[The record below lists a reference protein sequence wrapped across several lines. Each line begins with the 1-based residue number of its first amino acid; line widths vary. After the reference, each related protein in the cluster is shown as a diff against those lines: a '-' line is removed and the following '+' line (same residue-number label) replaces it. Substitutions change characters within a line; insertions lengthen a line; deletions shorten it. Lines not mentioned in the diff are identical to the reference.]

1 MEYVHSY
8 QVSIFL
14 RKDLKKYKG
23 RSCVIS
29 MESNFPIQCA
39 DFDRLVMDNVE
50 EARVEVSGMP
60 DLSDPCLYIDR
71 EYSWLQFNDRVL
83 EEAFDERNPLLE
95 RVKFLSIF
103 GSNLDEFFM
112 VRVSGIHKRIVEG
125 IREDRTDEKED
136 EREDRT
142 DEKEDRTDELAHQQ
156 LQIIRDE
163 LLKQLP
169 LADRCWNKI
178 LEPALREKGI
188 KVLNYFE
195 LSGKERE
202 KLRDYFERNIFPLLT
217 PLGFDSGHPF
227 PHISNLS
234 INLAVLI
241 DDPDYGE
248 RFARVKIP
256 PIFTRLIVVPEN
268 GQERITSNFEE
279 LKAGRFVWL
288 EQLIAANLD
297 LLFPGQRILGAYP
310 FRITRDA
317 DLGFDEDGDKDLLTA
332 VKQRVGRNYFGPAVR
347 LEADYTM
354 PSRVSE
360 ILLKNLDLNSS
371 LMFLLAAPLG
381 LSSLM
386 KFAQISRP
394 ELKYEPFKPKKHPQ
408 LTGKKNIFEV
418 LKKRDILLY
427 HPYDNFDSV
436 IGFVEKAAD
445 DPDVLAIKM
454 TLYRVDDNSRIIQAL
469 MKAADRRKQVAVLV
483 ELKARFDEEN
493 NIGWAKE
500 LEHKGVHVAYGFP
513 GRKVHAKMCLVVRA
527 EKEEIRY
534 YVHMSTGNYNAVT
547 AKLYTDSGYLTSD
560 SFIGKDVSDLFN
572 ALTGYSR
579 KDHYIKLLVAPQTL
593 RHQVLERI
601 RREIELHEK
610 CGNGHLIF
618 KMNSLVDYQC
628 IRELYSASRA
638 GVKVDLVIR
647 GICCLRPG
655 IYGLS
660 ENIRVISIVGRFLE
674 HARIYYFRNGGKEEV
689 FMGSSDL
696 MPRNLDNRVE
706 ILFPASAEY
715 IPIIR
720 DVILGVQLEDN
731 LKARLLLPNG
741 KTERI
746 HPQPEEE
753 ELDSQLWMLENTGSW
768 DLNPRKG

>member
-1 MEYVHSY
+1 
-8 QVSIFL
+8 
-14 RKDLKKYKG
+14 
-23 RSCVIS
+23 
-29 MESNFPIQCA
+29 
-39 DFDRLVMDNVE
+39 MDNIE
-50 EARVEVSGMP
+50 GARAEVSGMP
-60 DLSDPCLYIDR
+60 DLSDPCLYTDR

-83 EEAFDERNPLLE
+83 EEAFDERNPLLD

-112 VRVSGIHKRIVEG
+112 VRVSGIQKRIVEG
-125 IREDRTDEKED
+125 VKDDRA
-136 EREDRT
+136 
-142 DEKEDRTDELAHQQ
+142 DELAQQQ
-156 LQIIRDE
+156 LRIIREE
-163 LLKQLP
+163 LLRQLP
-169 LADRCWNKI
+169 LNDSCWNEV

-188 KVLNYFE
+188 KVTNYFE
-195 LSGKERE
+195 LSGEERE

-234 INLAVLI
+234 LNLAVLI

-256 PIFTRLIVVPEN
+256 PIFTRLIAVPDN

-279 LKAGRFVWL
+279 LKTGLFVWI

-310 FRITRDA
+310 FRVTRDA

-347 LEADYTM
+347 LETDNTM
-354 PSRVSE
+354 PPRVSD
-360 ILLKNLDLNSS
+360 ILLKNLDLTAS
-371 LMFLLAAPLG
+371 LMFRSAAPLG

-386 KFAQISRP
+386 KLAQINRP
-394 ELKYEPFKPKKHPQ
+394 EIKYKPLEPKKHPR
-408 LTGKKNIFEV
+408 LVEKEKIFAV
-418 LKKRDILLY
+418 LKKRDVLLY
-427 HPYDNFDSV
+427 HPYDSFESV
-436 IGFVEKAAD
+436 IDFVEEAAD

-469 MKAADRRKQVAVLV
+469 MKAADRKKQVAVLV

-500 LEHKGVHVAYGFP
+500 LERKGVHVAYGFP
-513 GRKVHAKMCLVVRA
+513 GRKTHAKMCLVVRA
-527 EKEEIRY
+527 ENEGIRY

-547 AKLYTDSGYLTSD
+547 GKLYTDFGYLTSD
-560 SFIGKDVSDLFN
+560 SFIGKDISDLFN

-593 RHQVLERI
+593 RHQILERI
-601 RREIELHEK
+601 RREIDLHEK
-610 CGNGHLIF
+610 YGNGHLIF

-628 IRELYSASRA
+628 IRELYRASRV
-638 GVKVDLVIR
+638 GVKVDLLIR

-660 ENIRVISIVGRFLE
+660 ENIRVTSIVGRFLE
-674 HARIYYFRNGGKEEV
+674 HSRVYYFRNDGKEEI
-689 FMGSSDL
+689 FIGSADL

-706 ILFPASAEY
+706 ILFPVSAEY
-715 IPIIR
+715 IPIVR
-720 DVILGVQLEDN
+720 EVILGTQLKDN
-731 LKARLLLPNG
+731 VKARLLLPNG

-746 HPQPEEE
+746 YPQPEEE

-768 DLNPRKG
+768 DLSRQKS

>member
-1 MEYVHSY
+1 ME
-8 QVSIFL
+8 
-14 RKDLKKYKG
+14 R
-23 RSCVIS
+23 
-29 MESNFPIQCA
+29 NFPIQYA
-39 DFDRLVMDNVE
+39 DFDRLVTDSVNGV
-50 EARVEVSGMP
+50 RVEVSGIP
-60 DLSDPCLYIDR
+60 DLSDPCLYTDR

-83 EEAFDERNPLLE
+83 EEALDERNPLLE

-112 VRVSGIHKRIVEG
+112 VRVSGVQKRIVEG
-125 IREDRTDEKED
+125 AKKDC
-136 EREDRT
+136 
-142 DEKEDRTDELAHQQ
+142 TDELAQEQ
-156 LQIIRDE
+156 LQVIRKE
-163 LLKQLP
+163 LLMQLP
-169 LADRCWNKI
+169 LKDSCWNEV

-195 LSGKERE
+195 LSGEDRE

-234 INLAVLI
+234 LNLAVLI

-256 PIFTRLIVVPEN
+256 PMFTRLIVVPEEN
-268 GQERITSNFEE
+268 QEKIISSFDE
-279 LKAGRFVWL
+279 LKSGRFVWL

-347 LEADYTM
+347 LETDYTM
-354 PSRVSE
+354 PGRVSDL
-360 ILLKNLDLNSS
+360 LLKNLEINPR
-371 LMFLLAAPLG
+371 LMFRTVAPLD

-386 KFAQISRP
+386 KLTQINRP
-394 ELKYEPFKPKKHPQ
+394 ELKYEPFEQRKHS
-408 LTGKKNIFEV
+408 LMADKENIFSA
-418 LKKRDILLY
+418 LKKKDILLY
-427 HPYDNFDSV
+427 HPYDSFESV
-436 IGFVEKAAD
+436 TDLVEEAAD

-469 MKAADRRKQVAVLV
+469 MKAADRNKQVAVLV

-500 LEHKGVHVAYGFP
+500 LECMGVHVAYGFP
-513 GRKVHAKMCLVVRA
+513 GRKTHAKMCLIVRA
-527 EKEEIRY
+527 ETEGIRY
-534 YVHMSTGNYNAVT
+534 YVHMGTGNYNAVT
-547 AKLYTDSGYLTSD
+547 GRLYTDFGYLTSD
-560 SFIGKDVSDLFN
+560 PFIGKDISDLFN

-579 KDHYIKLLVAPQTL
+579 KDHYIKLLVAPQNM
-593 RHQVLERI
+593 RHQILERI
-601 RREIELHEK
+601 RREIDLHEK
-610 CGNGHLIF
+610 SGNGHLIF

-628 IRELYSASRA
+628 IRELYRASRI
-638 GVKVDLVIR
+638 GVKVDLIIR

-660 ENIRVISIVGRFLE
+660 ENIRVTSIVGRFLE
-674 HARIYYFRNGGKEEV
+674 HSRAYYFRNGGKEEI
-689 FMGSSDL
+689 FMGSADL

-706 ILFPASAEY
+706 VLFPVSADY
-715 IPIIR
+715 IPIVR
-720 DVILGVQLEDN
+720 DVILGTHLKDN
-731 LKARLLLPNG
+731 IKARLLLPNG
-741 KTERI
+741 RTERSY
-746 HPQPEEE
+746 PQPDEE
-753 ELDSQLWMLENTGSW
+753 ELDSQLWMLENRGIWELKTEN
-768 DLNPRKG
+768 D

>member
-1 MEYVHSY
+1 MRKPRPRVILME
-8 QVSIFL
+8 
-14 RKDLKKYKG
+14 R
-23 RSCVIS
+23 
-29 MESNFPIQCA
+29 NFPIQCA
-39 DFDRLVMDNVE
+39 DFDKLLMDKVKGTL
-50 EARVEVSGMP
+50 AEVSGIP
-60 DLSDPCLYIDR
+60 DLSDPCLYTDR

-83 EEAFDERNPLLE
+83 EEAYDERNPLLE

-112 VRVSGIHKRIVEG
+112 VRVSGVQKRITEG
-125 IREDRTDEKED
+125 FKD
-136 EREDRT
+136 
-142 DEKEDRTDELAHQQ
+142 DRTDELAQQQ
-156 LQIIRDE
+156 LRIISEE
-163 LLKQLP
+163 LLRQLP
-169 LADRCWNKI
+169 LNDRCWNEI

-195 LSGKERE
+195 LSGEERE

-234 INLAVLI
+234 LNLAVLI

-256 PIFTRLIVVPEN
+256 PIFTRLIAVPE
-268 GQERITSNFEE
+268 GSQEQIISSFEE
-279 LKAGRFVWL
+279 LKTGRFVWL

-332 VKQRVGRNYFGPAVR
+332 VKQRVGRNYFGAVVR
-347 LEADYTM
+347 LETDYSM
-354 PSRVSE
+354 PSRVSG
-360 ILLKNLDLNSS
+360 ILLKNLELTNS
-371 LMFLLAAPLG
+371 LMFRSAAPLG

-386 KFAQISRP
+386 KLTQINRP
-394 ELKYEPFKPKKHPQ
+394 ELKYESFEPKKHS
-408 LTGKKNIFEV
+408 LLADKEKIFSA
-418 LKKRDILLY
+418 LKKRDVLLY
-427 HPYDNFDSV
+427 TPYDSFESV
-436 IGFVEKAAD
+436 IDLVEEAAD
-445 DPDVLAIKM
+445 DLDVLAIKM

-469 MKAADRRKQVAVLV
+469 MKAADRNKQVVVLV

-500 LEHKGVHVAYGFP
+500 LERKGVHVAYGFA
-513 GRKVHAKMCLVVRA
+513 GRKVHAKMCLIVRT
-527 EKEEIRY
+527 EKEGIRY
-534 YVHMSTGNYNAVT
+534 YVHMGTGNYNAVT
-547 AKLYTDSGYLTSD
+547 GRIYTDFGYLTGD
-560 SFIGKDVSDLFN
+560 PFIGKDISDLFN

-579 KDHYIKLLVAPQTL
+579 KDHYIKLLVAPQNL
-593 RHQVLERI
+593 RHQILERI
-601 RREIELHEK
+601 RREIDLHEQH
-610 CGNGHLIF
+610 GNGHLIF

-628 IRELYSASRA
+628 IRELYRASRA
-638 GVKVDLVIR
+638 GVKIDLIIR

-674 HARIYYFRNGGKEEV
+674 HSRVYYFRNDGKEEI
-689 FMGSSDL
+689 FMGSPDL

-706 ILFPASAEY
+706 ILFPVSNTY
-715 IPIIR
+715 VPVVR
-720 DVILGVQLEDN
+720 DVILGTHLKDN
-731 LKARLLLPNG
+731 MKARLVLPNG

-746 HPQPEEE
+746 YPQPEEE
-753 ELDSQLWMLENTGSW
+753 ELNSQLWMLENRSSW
-768 DLNPRKG
+768 DLNS

>member
-1 MEYVHSY
+1 ME
-8 QVSIFL
+8 
-14 RKDLKKYKG
+14 R
-23 RSCVIS
+23 
-29 MESNFPIQCA
+29 NFPIQCA
-39 DFDRLVMDNVE
+39 DFDRLVTDSVDGV
-50 EARVEVSGMP
+50 RVEVSGMP
-60 DLSDPCLYIDR
+60 DLSDQCLYVDR

-83 EEAFDERNPLLE
+83 EEALDERNPLLE

-112 VRVSGIHKRIVEG
+112 VRVSGVKKRIAEG
-125 IREDRTDEKED
+125 AKED
-136 EREDRT
+136 C
-142 DEKEDRTDELAHQQ
+142 TDELAQEQ
-156 LQIIRDE
+156 LQVIREE
-163 LLKQLP
+163 LLIQLP
-169 LADRCWNKI
+169 LKDSCWNEV

-195 LSGKERE
+195 LSGEDRE

-234 INLAVLI
+234 LNLAVLI

-256 PIFTRLIVVPEN
+256 PMFTRLIVVPEE
-268 GQERITSNFEE
+268 GQEKITSSFEE
-279 LKAGRFVWL
+279 LKSGRFVWL

-347 LEADYTM
+347 LETDDTM
-354 PSRVSE
+354 PERVSD
-360 ILLKNLDLNSS
+360 ILLKNLELTPP
-371 LMFLLAAPLG
+371 LMFRAAAPLG

-386 KFAQISRP
+386 KLTQINRP
-394 ELKYEPFKPKKHPQ
+394 ELKYKPFEQRKHS
-408 LTGKKNIFEV
+408 LMADKENIFSA
-418 LKKRDILLY
+418 LKKKDIFLY
-427 HPYDNFDSV
+427 HPYDNFESV
-436 IGFVEKAAD
+436 TDLVEEAAD
-445 DPDVLAIKM
+445 DSDVLAIKM

-469 MKAADRRKQVAVLV
+469 MKAADRNKQVAVLV

-500 LEHKGVHVAYGFP
+500 LERKGVHVAYGFP
-513 GRKVHAKMCLVVRA
+513 GRKTHAKMCLIVRA
-527 EKEEIRY
+527 EKEGIRY

-547 AKLYTDSGYLTSD
+547 GKLYTDFGYLTGD
-560 SFIGKDVSDLFN
+560 SFIGKDISDLFN

-579 KDHYIKLLVAPQTL
+579 KDHYIKLLVAPQNM
-593 RHQVLERI
+593 RHQILERI
-601 RREIELHEK
+601 RREIEMHEK
-610 CGNGHLIF
+610 FGNGHLIF

-628 IRELYSASRA
+628 IRELYRASLV
-638 GVKVDLVIR
+638 GVKVDLIVR

-674 HARIYYFRNGGKEEV
+674 HSRVYYFRNGGKEEI
-689 FMGSSDL
+689 FIGSADL

-706 ILFPASAEY
+706 VLFPVSSDY
-715 IPIIR
+715 IPILR
-720 DVILGVQLEDN
+720 DVILGTHLKDN
-731 LKARLLLPNG
+731 IKARLLLPNG
-741 KTERI
+741 RTERI
-746 HPQPEEE
+746 YPQPDEE
-753 ELDSQLWMLENTGSW
+753 ELDSQLWMLENRGKWELKTE
-768 DLNPRKG
+768 NN

>member
-1 MEYVHSY
+1 MIAME
-8 QVSIFL
+8 
-14 RKDLKKYKG
+14 R
-23 RSCVIS
+23 
-29 MESNFPIQCA
+29 NFPIQCA
-39 DFDRLVMDNVE
+39 DFDRLMMDNVE
-50 EARVEVSGMP
+50 GTRVEVSGMP
-60 DLSDPCLYIDR
+60 DLSDPCLYTDR

-83 EEAFDERNPLLE
+83 EEAFDDRNPLLE

-112 VRVSGIHKRIVEG
+112 VRVSGVEKRIVEAMKEDQTDETAQEQLRV
-125 IREDRTDEKED
+125 IRE
-136 EREDRT
+136 
-142 DEKEDRTDELAHQQ
+142 
-156 LQIIRDE
+156 E
-163 LLKQLP
+163 LLRQLP
-169 LADRCWNKI
+169 LNDSCWNEM
-178 LEPALREKGI
+178 LEPALRKEGI
-188 KVLNYFE
+188 EVLNYFE
-195 LSGKERE
+195 LSKKERE

-234 INLAVLI
+234 LNLAVLI

-256 PIFTRLIVVPEN
+256 PMFMRLIVVPE
-268 GQERITSNFEE
+268 GEQEKITFSLED
-279 LKAGRFVWL
+279 LKKGRFVWL

-332 VKQRVGRNYFGPAVR
+332 VKQRVGRNYFGSVVR
-347 LEADYTM
+347 LETDYTM
-354 PSRVSE
+354 PTKVSD
-360 ILLKNLDLNSS
+360 ILLKNLELSPS
-371 LMFLLAAPLG
+371 LMFRSAAPLG
-381 LSSLM
+381 LSNLI
-386 KFAQISRP
+386 KLAQINRP
-394 ELKYEPFKPKKHPQ
+394 DLKYEPFEPKKHSQ
-408 LTGKKNIFEV
+408 LANREKIFIT
-418 LKKRDILLY
+418 LKKRDVLLY
-427 HPYDNFDSV
+427 HPYDSFESV
-436 IGFVEKAAD
+436 IDFVEEAAD

-500 LEHKGVHVAYGFP
+500 LERKGVHVAYGFP
-513 GRKVHAKMCLVVRA
+513 GRKTHAKMCLVVRA
-527 EKEEIRY
+527 EKEGIRY
-534 YVHMSTGNYNAVT
+534 YVHMSTGNYNAAT
-547 AKLYTDSGYLTSD
+547 GKLYTDMGYFTSD
-560 SFIGKDVSDLFN
+560 PCIGKDVSDLFN

-593 RHQVLERI
+593 RHQILERI
-601 RREIELHEK
+601 RREIDLHEK

-628 IRELYSASRA
+628 IRELYRASQA
-638 GVKVDLVIR
+638 GVKVDLIIR

-655 IYGLS
+655 IIGLS
-660 ENIRVISIVGRFLE
+660 ENIRVTSIVGRFLE
-674 HARIYYFRNGGKEEV
+674 HSRIYYFRNGGKEEIL
-689 FMGSSDL
+689 MGSADL

-706 ILFPASAEY
+706 TLFPVSAEY
-715 IPIIR
+715 IPVLR
-720 DVILGVQLEDN
+720 DVILGIHLKDN
-731 LKARLLLPNG
+731 VKARLLLPNG

-746 HPQPEEE
+746 YPQPEEE
-753 ELDSQLWMLENTGSW
+753 ELDSQLWMLENSRSW
-768 DLNPRKG
+768 DLSFKKD

>member
-1 MEYVHSY
+1 ME
-8 QVSIFL
+8 
-14 RKDLKKYKG
+14 R
-23 RSCVIS
+23 
-29 MESNFPIQCA
+29 NFPIRWA
-39 DFDRLVMDNVE
+39 DFDRLVMDNIE
-50 EARVEVSGMP
+50 GARAEVSGMP
-60 DLSDPCLYIDR
+60 DLSDPCLYTDR

-83 EEAFDERNPLLE
+83 EEAFDERNPLLD

-112 VRVSGIHKRIVEG
+112 VRVSGIQKRIVEG
-125 IREDRTDEKED
+125 VKDDRA
-136 EREDRT
+136 
-142 DEKEDRTDELAHQQ
+142 DELAQQQ
-156 LQIIRDE
+156 LRIIREE
-163 LLKQLP
+163 LLRQLP
-169 LADRCWNKI
+169 LNDSCWNEV

-188 KVLNYFE
+188 KVTNYFE
-195 LSGKERE
+195 LSGEERE

-234 INLAVLI
+234 LNLAVLI

-256 PIFTRLIVVPEN
+256 PIFTRLIVVPDD

-279 LKAGRFVWL
+279 LKTGLFVWI

-310 FRITRDA
+310 FRVTRDA

-332 VKQRVGRNYFGPAVR
+332 VKQRVGRNYFGSAVR
-347 LEADYTM
+347 LETDNTM
-354 PSRVSE
+354 PPRVSD
-360 ILLKNLDLNSS
+360 ILLKNLDLTAS
-371 LMFLLAAPLG
+371 LMFRSAAPLG

-386 KFAQISRP
+386 KLAQINRP
-394 ELKYEPFKPKKHPQ
+394 ELKYKPLEPKKHPR
-408 LTGKKNIFEV
+408 LVEKEKIFAV
-418 LKKRDILLY
+418 LKKRDVLLY
-427 HPYDNFDSV
+427 HPYDSFESV
-436 IGFVEKAAD
+436 IDFVEEAAD

-469 MKAADRRKQVAVLV
+469 MKAADRKKQVAVLV

-500 LEHKGVHVAYGFP
+500 LERKGVHVAYGFP
-513 GRKVHAKMCLVVRA
+513 GRKTHAKMCLVVRA
-527 EKEEIRY
+527 ENEGIRY

-547 AKLYTDSGYLTSD
+547 GKLYTDFGYLTSD
-560 SFIGKDVSDLFN
+560 SFIGKDISDLFN

-593 RHQVLERI
+593 RHQILERI
-601 RREIELHEK
+601 RREIDLHEK
-610 CGNGHLIF
+610 YGNGHLIF

-628 IRELYSASRA
+628 IRELYRASRV
-638 GVKVDLVIR
+638 GVKVDLLIR

-660 ENIRVISIVGRFLE
+660 ENIRVTSIVGRFLE
-674 HARIYYFRNGGKEEV
+674 HSRVYYFRNDGKEEI
-689 FMGSSDL
+689 FIGSADL

-706 ILFPASAEY
+706 ILFPVSAEY
-715 IPIIR
+715 IPIVR
-720 DVILGVQLEDN
+720 EVILGTQLKDN
-731 LKARLLLPNG
+731 VKARLLLPNG

-746 HPQPEEE
+746 YPQPEEE

-768 DLNPRKG
+768 DLSRQKS

>member
-1 MEYVHSY
+1 ME
-8 QVSIFL
+8 
-14 RKDLKKYKG
+14 R
-23 RSCVIS
+23 
-29 MESNFPIQCA
+29 NFPIQCA
-39 DFDRLVMDNVE
+39 DFDRLVTDSVDGV
-50 EARVEVSGMP
+50 RVEVSGMP
-60 DLSDPCLYIDR
+60 DLSDQCLYVDR

-83 EEAFDERNPLLE
+83 EEALDERNPLLE

-112 VRVSGIHKRIVEG
+112 VRVSGVKKRIAEG
-125 IREDRTDEKED
+125 AKGDC
-136 EREDRT
+136 
-142 DEKEDRTDELAHQQ
+142 TDELAQEQ
-156 LQIIRDE
+156 LQVIREE
-163 LLKQLP
+163 LLIQLP
-169 LADRCWNKI
+169 LKDSCWNEV

-195 LSGKERE
+195 LSGEDRE

-234 INLAVLI
+234 LNLAVLI

-256 PIFTRLIVVPEN
+256 PLFTRLVVVPEE
-268 GQERITSNFEE
+268 GQGKTTSSFEE
-279 LKAGRFVWL
+279 LKSGRFVWL

-347 LEADYTM
+347 LETDDTM
-354 PSRVSE
+354 PERVSD
-360 ILLKNLDLNSS
+360 ILLKNLELTPP
-371 LMFLLAAPLG
+371 LMFRAAAPLG

-386 KFAQISRP
+386 KLTQINRP
-394 ELKYEPFKPKKHPQ
+394 ELKYEPFEQRKHS
-408 LTGKKNIFEV
+408 LMADKENIFSA
-418 LKKRDILLY
+418 LKKKDILLY
-427 HPYDNFDSV
+427 HPYDSFESV
-436 IGFVEKAAD
+436 TDLVEEAAD
-445 DPDVLAIKM
+445 DSDVLAIKM

-469 MKAADRRKQVAVLV
+469 MKAADRNKQVAVLV

-500 LEHKGVHVAYGFP
+500 LECKGVHVAYGFP
-513 GRKVHAKMCLVVRA
+513 GRKTHAKMCLIVRA
-527 EKEEIRY
+527 ETEGIRY

-547 AKLYTDSGYLTSD
+547 GRLYTDFGYLTSD
-560 SFIGKDVSDLFN
+560 PFIGKDISDLFN

-579 KDHYIKLLVAPQTL
+579 KDHYIKLLVAPQNM
-593 RHQVLERI
+593 RHQILERI
-601 RREIELHEK
+601 RREIDLHEK
-610 CGNGHLIF
+610 SGNGHLIF

-628 IRELYSASRA
+628 IRELYRASRV
-638 GVKVDLVIR
+638 GVKVDLIVR

-660 ENIRVISIVGRFLE
+660 ENIRVTSIVGRFLE
-674 HARIYYFRNGGKEEV
+674 HSRAYYFRNGGKEEI
-689 FMGSSDL
+689 FMGSADL

-706 ILFPASAEY
+706 VLFPVSADY
-715 IPIIR
+715 IPIVR
-720 DVILGVQLEDN
+720 DVILGTHLKDN
-731 LKARLLLPNG
+731 IKARLLLPNG
-741 KTERI
+741 RTERI
-746 HPQPEEE
+746 YPQPDEE
-753 ELDSQLWMLENTGSW
+753 ELDSQLWMLENRGIW
-768 DLNPRKG
+768 ELKRENG

>member
-1 MEYVHSY
+1 ME
-8 QVSIFL
+8 
-14 RKDLKKYKG
+14 R
-23 RSCVIS
+23 
-29 MESNFPIQCA
+29 NFPIQCS

-50 EARVEVSGMP
+50 GARAEVSGMP
-60 DLSDPCLYIDR
+60 DLSDPCLYTDR
-71 EYSWLQFNDRVL
+71 EYSWLQFNNRVL

-112 VRVSGIHKRIVEG
+112 VRVPGVLKRIAEALKD
-125 IREDRTDEKED
+125 DRTDEQAQE
-136 EREDRT
+136 
-142 DEKEDRTDELAHQQ
+142 Q
-156 LQIIRDE
+156 LRIIRQE
-163 LLKQLP
+163 LLRQLP
-169 LADRCWNKI
+169 LVDKCWNEI

-217 PLGFDSGHPF
+217 PLGFDSGRPF

-234 INLAVLI
+234 LNLAVLI

-256 PIFTRLIVVPEN
+256 PMFTRLVVVPEDD
-268 GQERITSNFEE
+268 QERITSNLEE
-279 LKAGRFVWL
+279 LKTGRFVWL

-297 LLFPGQRILGAYP
+297 LLFPGQHILGAYP

-317 DLGFDEDGDKDLLTA
+317 DLGFDEDGDKDLMTA
-332 VKQRVGRNYFGPAVR
+332 VKQRVGRNYFGSAVR
-347 LEADYTM
+347 LETDYTM
-354 PSRVSE
+354 PPKVSD
-360 ILLKNLDLNSS
+360 ILLKNLNLTAS
-371 LMFLLAAPLG
+371 LMFRSAAPLG
-381 LSSLM
+381 LSSLI
-386 KFAQISRP
+386 KLAQINRP
-394 ELKYEPFKPKKHPQ
+394 ELKYEPFEPKKHSQ
-408 LTGKKNIFEV
+408 LAKREEIFSV

-427 HPYDNFDSV
+427 HPYDSFESV
-436 IGFVEKAAD
+436 IDFVEEAAD

-454 TLYRVDDNSRIIQAL
+454 TLYRVDDNSRIVQAL
-469 MKAADRRKQVAVLV
+469 MRAADRRKQVAALV

-500 LEHKGVHVAYGFP
+500 LERKGVHVAYGFP
-513 GRKVHAKMCLVVRA
+513 GHKTHAKMCLVVRA
-527 EKEEIRY
+527 EEEGIRY

-547 AKLYTDSGYLTSD
+547 GKLYTDIGYLTSD
-560 SFIGKDVSDLFN
+560 SFIGKDISDLFN

-593 RHQVLERI
+593 RHQILERI
-601 RREIELHEK
+601 RREIDLHEK

-628 IRELYSASRA
+628 IRELYRASRA
-638 GVKVDLVIR
+638 GVKVDLIIR

-660 ENIRVISIVGRFLE
+660 ENIRVTSIVGRFLE
-674 HARIYYFRNGGKEEV
+674 HSRIYYFRNGGKEEV
-689 FMGSSDL
+689 FMGSADL

-706 ILFPASAEY
+706 VLFPASPEY
-715 IPIIR
+715 IPILR
-720 DVILGVQLEDN
+720 DVILGIHLKDN
-731 LKARLLLPNG
+731 VKARLLLPNG
-741 KTERI
+741 RTERI
-746 HPQPEEE
+746 YPQPQEE
-753 ELDSQLWMLENTGSW
+753 ELDSQLWMLENSRSW
-768 DLNPRKG
+768 DLGSQKG

>member
-1 MEYVHSY
+1 ME
-8 QVSIFL
+8 
-14 RKDLKKYKG
+14 R
-23 RSCVIS
+23 
-29 MESNFPIQCA
+29 NFPIRWA
-39 DFDRLVMDNVE
+39 DFDRLVMDNIE
-50 EARVEVSGMP
+50 GARAEVSGMP
-60 DLSDPCLYIDR
+60 DLSDPCLYTDR

-83 EEAFDERNPLLE
+83 EEAFDERNPLLD

-112 VRVSGIHKRIVEG
+112 VRVSGIQKRIVEG
-125 IREDRTDEKED
+125 VKDDRA
-136 EREDRT
+136 
-142 DEKEDRTDELAHQQ
+142 DELAQQQ
-156 LQIIRDE
+156 LRIIREE
-163 LLKQLP
+163 LLRQLP
-169 LADRCWNKI
+169 LNDSCWNEV
-178 LEPALREKGI
+178 LEPALRDKGI
-188 KVLNYFE
+188 KVTNYFE
-195 LSGKERE
+195 LSGEERE

-234 INLAVLI
+234 LNLAVLI

-256 PIFTRLIVVPEN
+256 PIFTRLIVVPDD

-279 LKAGRFVWL
+279 LKTGLFVWI

-310 FRITRDA
+310 FRVTRDA

-347 LEADYTM
+347 LETDNTM
-354 PSRVSE
+354 PPRVSD
-360 ILLKNLDLNSS
+360 ILLKNLDLTAS
-371 LMFLLAAPLG
+371 LMFRSAAPLG

-386 KFAQISRP
+386 KLAQINRP
-394 ELKYEPFKPKKHPQ
+394 ELKYKPLEPKKHPR
-408 LTGKKNIFEV
+408 LVEKEKIFAV
-418 LKKRDILLY
+418 LKKRDVLLY
-427 HPYDNFDSV
+427 HPYDSFESV
-436 IGFVEKAAD
+436 IDFVEEAAD

-469 MKAADRRKQVAVLV
+469 MKAADRKTQVAVLV

-500 LEHKGVHVAYGFP
+500 LERKGVHVAYGFP
-513 GRKVHAKMCLVVRA
+513 GRKTHAKMCLVVRA
-527 EKEEIRY
+527 ENEGIRY

-547 AKLYTDSGYLTSD
+547 GKLYTDFGYLTSD
-560 SFIGKDVSDLFN
+560 SFIGKDISDLFN

-593 RHQVLERI
+593 RHQILERI
-601 RREIELHEK
+601 RREIDLHEK
-610 CGNGHLIF
+610 YGNGHLIF

-628 IRELYSASRA
+628 IRELYRASRV
-638 GVKVDLVIR
+638 GVKVDLLIR

-660 ENIRVISIVGRFLE
+660 ENIRVTSIVGRFLE
-674 HARIYYFRNGGKEEV
+674 HSRLYYFRNDGKEEI
-689 FMGSSDL
+689 FIGSADL

-706 ILFPASAEY
+706 ILFPVSAEY
-715 IPIIR
+715 IPIVR
-720 DVILGVQLEDN
+720 EVILGTQLKDN
-731 LKARLLLPNG
+731 VKARLLLPNG

-746 HPQPEEE
+746 YPQPEEE

-768 DLNPRKG
+768 DLSCQKS

>member
-1 MEYVHSY
+1 ME
-8 QVSIFL
+8 
-14 RKDLKKYKG
+14 R
-23 RSCVIS
+23 
-29 MESNFPIQCA
+29 NFPIQCA
-39 DFDRLVMDNVE
+39 DFDKLVMDNVE
-50 EARVEVSGMP
+50 KARVEVSGMP
-60 DLSDPCLYIDR
+60 DLSDPCLYMDR

-83 EEAFDERNPLLE
+83 EEAFDKRNPLLE

-112 VRVSGIHKRIVEG
+112 VRVSGVQKRIVEAMK
-125 IREDRTDEKED
+125 D
-136 EREDRT
+136 
-142 DEKEDRTDELAHQQ
+142 DRTDELAQEQ
-156 LQIIRDE
+156 LRIIREE
-163 LLKQLP
+163 LLRQLP
-169 LADRCWNKI
+169 LNDSCWNEI

-234 INLAVLI
+234 LNLAVLI

-256 PIFTRLIVVPEN
+256 PMFTRLIVVPEDD
-268 GQERITSNFEE
+268 QDRITSSLEE
-279 LKAGRFVWL
+279 LKTGRFVWL

-332 VKQRVGRNYFGPAVR
+332 VKQRVGRNYFGSVVR
-347 LEADYTM
+347 LETDYTM
-354 PSRVSE
+354 PPRVSD
-360 ILLKNLDLNSS
+360 ILLKNLELTAS
-371 LMFLLAAPLG
+371 LMFRSAAPLG
-381 LSSLM
+381 LSSLI
-386 KFAQISRP
+386 KLAQINRP
-394 ELKYEPFKPKKHPQ
+394 ELKYEPFEPKKHSQ
-408 LTGKKNIFEV
+408 LVKKEKIFSV
-418 LKKRDILLY
+418 LKKRDVLLH
-427 HPYDNFDSV
+427 HPYDSFESV
-436 IGFVEKAAD
+436 IDFVEEAAD
-445 DPDVLAIKM
+445 DSDVLAIKM

-469 MKAADRRKQVAVLV
+469 MKAADRKKQVVVLV

-500 LEHKGVHVAYGFP
+500 LERKGVHVAYGFP
-513 GRKVHAKMCLVVRA
+513 GRKTHAKMCLVVRA
-527 EKEEIRY
+527 EKEGIRY

-547 AKLYTDSGYLTSD
+547 GRLYTDLGYLTSD
-560 SFIGKDVSDLFN
+560 PFIGKDISDLFN

-593 RHQVLERI
+593 RHQILERI
-601 RREIELHEK
+601 RREIDLHEK
-610 CGNGHLIF
+610 YGGGHLIF

-628 IRELYSASRA
+628 IRELYRASRA
-638 GVKVDLVIR
+638 GVKVDLIIR

-655 IYGLS
+655 IFGLS
-660 ENIRVISIVGRFLE
+660 ENIRVTSIIGRFLE
-674 HARIYYFRNGGKEEV
+674 HSRVYYFRNGGKEEI
-689 FMGSSDL
+689 FMGSADL

-706 ILFPASAEY
+706 VLFPASPEY

-720 DVILGVQLEDN
+720 DVILGTHLKDN
-731 LKARLLLPNG
+731 IKARLLLPNG
-741 KTERI
+741 RTERI
-746 HPQPEEE
+746 YPQPEEE
-753 ELDSQLWMLENTGSW
+753 ELDSQLWMLENSKSW
-768 DLNPRKG
+768 DLDSKEG

>member
-1 MEYVHSY
+1 ME
-8 QVSIFL
+8 
-14 RKDLKKYKG
+14 R
-23 RSCVIS
+23 
-29 MESNFPIQCA
+29 NFPIQCA
-39 DFDRLVMDNVE
+39 DFDRLIMDDIE
-50 EARVEVSGMP
+50 GARLEVSGMP
-60 DLSDPCLYIDR
+60 DLSDPRLYTDR

-112 VRVSGIHKRIVEG
+112 VRVSGVQKRIAEG
-125 IREDRTDEKED
+125 V
-136 EREDRT
+136 
-142 DEKEDRTDELAHQQ
+142 KEDRTDELAQEQ
-156 LQIIRDE
+156 LRIIREE
-163 LLKQLP
+163 LLRQLP
-169 LADRCWNKI
+169 LNDSCWSEK

-188 KVLNYFE
+188 HVLNYFE
-195 LSGKERE
+195 LSGEDRE

-234 INLAVLI
+234 LNLAVLI

-256 PIFTRLIVVPEN
+256 PMFTRLIVVPED
-268 GQERITSNFEE
+268 GQERTNSSFDE
-279 LKAGRFVWL
+279 LKSGRFVWL

-310 FRITRDA
+310 FRVTRDA

-347 LEADYTM
+347 LETDYTM
-354 PSRVSE
+354 PPRVSD
-360 ILLKNLDLNSS
+360 ILLKNLDLSAS
-371 LMFLLAAPLG
+371 LMFRSAAPLG

-386 KFAQISRP
+386 KLAQINRP
-394 ELKYEPFKPKKHPQ
+394 ELKYEPFEPRKHSQ
-408 LTGKKNIFEV
+408 LADKEKIFAV
-418 LKKRDILLY
+418 LKKRDVLLY
-427 HPYDNFDSV
+427 HPYDSFESV
-436 IGFVEKAAD
+436 IDLVEEAAD

-469 MKAADRRKQVAVLV
+469 MKAADRKKQVAVLV

-500 LEHKGVHVAYGFP
+500 LERKGVHVVYGFP
-513 GRKVHAKMCLVVRA
+513 GLKTHSKMCLVVRA
-527 EKEEIRY
+527 EKEGIGY

-547 AKLYTDSGYLTSD
+547 GKLYTDLGYLTSD
-560 SFIGKDVSDLFN
+560 SFIGKDISDLFN

-593 RHQVLERI
+593 RHQILERI
-601 RREIELHEK
+601 RREIDLHEK
-610 CGNGHLIF
+610 YGDGHLIF

-628 IRELYSASRA
+628 IRELYRASRV
-638 GVKVDLVIR
+638 GVKVDLIVR

-674 HARIYYFRNGGKEEV
+674 HPRVYYFRNGGKEEV
-689 FMGSSDL
+689 FMGSPHL

-706 ILFPASAEY
+706 ILFSVSSEY
-715 IPIIR
+715 IPIVR
-720 DVILGVQLEDN
+720 DVILGTQLKAN
-731 LKARLLLPNG
+731 VKARLLLPNG
-741 KTERI
+741 KTERNY
-746 HPQPEEE
+746 PQPEEG

-768 DLNPRKG
+768 DLNYQKD

>member
-1 MEYVHSY
+1 MIAME
-8 QVSIFL
+8 
-14 RKDLKKYKG
+14 R
-23 RSCVIS
+23 
-29 MESNFPIQCA
+29 NFPIQCA
-39 DFDRLVMDNVE
+39 DFDKLVMDNVE
-50 EARVEVSGMP
+50 GARVEVSGMP
-60 DLSDPCLYIDR
+60 DLSDPRLYTDR

-83 EEAFDERNPLLE
+83 EEAYDQRNPLLE

-112 VRVSGIHKRIVEG
+112 VRVSGVLKRILEG
-125 IREDRTDEKED
+125 VKED
-136 EREDRT
+136 Q
-142 DEKEDRTDELAHQQ
+142 TDELAQQQ
-156 LQIIRDE
+156 LRIIREE
-163 LLKQLP
+163 LLRQLP
-169 LADRCWNKI
+169 LNDSCWNEM
-178 LEPALREKGI
+178 LEPALRENRI

-195 LSGKERE
+195 LSGGERE

-234 INLAVLI
+234 LNLAVLI

-256 PIFTRLIVVPEN
+256 PMFTRLIVVPEN
-268 GQERITSNFEE
+268 GQEQITSSFEE
-279 LKAGRFVWL
+279 LKEGSFVWL

-310 FRITRDA
+310 FRVTRDA

-354 PSRVSE
+354 PSRVSD
-360 ILLKNLDLNSS
+360 ILLKNLDLTAS
-371 LMFLLAAPLG
+371 LMFRSAAPLG

-386 KFAQISRP
+386 KLAQVNRP
-394 ELKYEPFKPKKHPQ
+394 DLKYKPFEPKKHSQ
-408 LTGKKNIFEV
+408 MVNKEKIFSV
-418 LKKRDILLY
+418 LKKRDVFLY
-427 HPYDNFDSV
+427 HPYDSFESV
-436 IGFVEKAAD
+436 IDFVEEAAD
-445 DPDVLAIKM
+445 DSDVLAIKM

-469 MKAADRRKQVAVLV
+469 MKAADRKKQVAVLV

-500 LEHKGVHVAYGFP
+500 LERKGVHVAYGFP
-513 GRKVHAKMCLVVRA
+513 GRKTHAKMCLVVRG
-527 EKEEIRY
+527 EKEGIRY

-547 AKLYTDSGYLTSD
+547 GKLYTDFGYLTSD
-560 SFIGKDVSDLFN
+560 SFIGKDISDLFN

-579 KDHYIKLLVAPQTL
+579 KDHYVKLLVAPQTL
-593 RHQVLERI
+593 RHQILERI

-610 CGNGHLIF
+610 HGGGHLIF

-628 IRELYSASRA
+628 IRELYRASRA
-638 GVKVDLVIR
+638 GVKVDLLIR

-660 ENIRVISIVGRFLE
+660 ENIRVTSIVGRFLE
-674 HARIYYFRNGGKEEV
+674 HSRAYYFRNGENEEI
-689 FMGSSDL
+689 FMGSADL

-706 ILFPASAEY
+706 VLFQVSAAY
-715 IPIIR
+715 IPIVR
-720 DVILGVQLEDN
+720 DLILGIHLKDN
-731 LKARLLLPNG
+731 VKARLLLPNG
-741 KTERI
+741 RTERI
-746 HPQPEEE
+746 YPQPEEE
-753 ELDSQLWMLENTGSW
+753 ELDSQAWMLENSGSW
-768 DLNPRKG
+768 DLSS

>member
-1 MEYVHSY
+1 
-8 QVSIFL
+8 L
-14 RKDLKKYKG
+14 RTDLKNTKA
-23 RSCVIS
+23 RSYVIS
-29 MESNFPIQCA
+29 MERNFPIQCA

-50 EARVEVSGMP
+50 GAKVEVSGMP
-60 DLSDPCLYIDR
+60 DLSDSCLYTDR

-112 VRVSGIHKRIVEG
+112 VRVSGVQKRIAES
-125 IREDRTDEKED
+125 IKE
-136 EREDRT
+136 E
-142 DEKEDRTDELAHQQ
+142 RTDELALQQ

-163 LLKQLP
+163 LLRQLP
-169 LADRCWNKI
+169 LTDKCWNKI
-178 LEPALREKGI
+178 IEPALREKGI

-195 LSGKERE
+195 LSGNERE
-202 KLRDYFERNIFPLLT
+202 KLREYFESNIFPLLT
-217 PLGFDSGHPF
+217 PLGFDTGHPF

-234 INLAVLI
+234 LNLAVLI
-241 DDPDYGE
+241 DDPDFGE

-256 PIFTRLIVVPEN
+256 PIFARLIVVPED
-268 GQERITSNFEE
+268 GQERITTNFED
-279 LKAGRFVWL
+279 LKSGRFVWL

-347 LEADYTM
+347 LETDNTM
-354 PSRVSE
+354 PPRVSE
-360 ILLKNLDLNSS
+360 ILIKNMDLTPS
-371 LMFLLAAPLG
+371 LMFRSAAPLG

-386 KFAQISRP
+386 KLVQIYRP
-394 ELKYEPFKPKKHPQ
+394 DLKYEAFKPKKHPQ
-408 LTGKKNIFEV
+408 LTGKKNIFDV
-418 LKKRDILLY
+418 LKTRDILLN
-427 HPYDNFDSV
+427 HPYDSFESV
-436 IGFVEKAAD
+436 IDFVEKAAE

-454 TLYRVDDNSRIIQAL
+454 ALYRVDDNSRMIQAL

-500 LEHKGVHVAYGFP
+500 LEHKGVYVAYGFP

-527 EKEEIRY
+527 EKDEIRY
-534 YVHMSTGNYNAVT
+534 YVHMSSGNYNAVT
-547 AKLYTDSGYLTSD
+547 AKLYTDLGYLTSD
-560 SFIGKDVSDLFN
+560 PFIGKDISDLFN

-579 KDHYIKLLVAPQTL
+579 KDHYTKLLVAPQTL
-593 RHQVLERI
+593 RHQILERI
-601 RREIELHEK
+601 RREIDMHK
-610 CGNGHLIF
+610 KNGNGHMIF

-628 IRELYSASRA
+628 IRELYRASRI
-638 GVKVDLVIR
+638 GIKVDLIIR
-647 GICCLRPG
+647 GVCCLRPG

-674 HARIYYFRNGGKEEV
+674 HARVYYFRNGGKEEI
-689 FMGSSDL
+689 FMGSADL

-706 ILFPASAEY
+706 ILFPVSAEY
-715 IPIIR
+715 IPIVR
-720 DVILGVQLEDN
+720 DVILGVQLKDN
-731 LKARLLLPNG
+731 IKARLLLPNG
-741 KTERI
+741 RTERI
-746 HPQPEEE
+746 FPQPEEE
-753 ELDSQLWMLENTGSW
+753 ELDSQQWMLENTGSW
-768 DLNPRKG
+768 ELNSKKV

>member
-1 MEYVHSY
+1 MILME
-8 QVSIFL
+8 
-14 RKDLKKYKG
+14 R
-23 RSCVIS
+23 
-29 MESNFPIQCA
+29 NFPIQCA
-39 DFDRLVMDNVE
+39 DFDRLIVDDVKGTL
-50 EARVEVSGMP
+50 AEVSGIP
-60 DLSDPCLYIDR
+60 DLSDPRLYTDR

-83 EEAFDERNPLLE
+83 EEAYDERNPLLE

-103 GSNLDEFFM
+103 ASNLDEFFM
-112 VRVSGIHKRIVEG
+112 VRVSGVLKRITEG
-125 IREDRTDEKED
+125 LKD
-136 EREDRT
+136 
-142 DEKEDRTDELAHQQ
+142 DRTDELAQQQ
-156 LQIIRDE
+156 LHIIREE
-163 LLKQLP
+163 LLRQLP
-169 LADRCWNKI
+169 LNDKCWNEI

-195 LSGKERE
+195 LSGEERE

-234 INLAVLI
+234 LNLAVLI

-256 PIFTRLIVVPEN
+256 PIFPRLIAVPEKD
-268 GQERITSNFEE
+268 QDRITSSFED
-279 LKAGRFVWL
+279 LKTGRFVWL

-332 VKQRVGRNYFGPAVR
+332 VKQRVGRNYFGAAVR
-347 LEADYTM
+347 LETDHSM
-354 PSRVSE
+354 PSRVSD
-360 ILLKNLDLNSS
+360 ILLKNLDLTAS
-371 LMFLLAAPLG
+371 LIFRSVVPLG

-386 KFAQISRP
+386 KLVQINRP
-394 ELKYEPFKPKKHPQ
+394 ELKYESFEQKKHSQ
-408 LTGKKNIFEV
+408 MVDEDNIFSV
-418 LKKRDILLY
+418 LKKRDVLLY
-427 HPYDNFDSV
+427 HPYDSFESV
-436 IGFVEKAAD
+436 IDFVEEAAD
-445 DPDVLAIKM
+445 DSDVLAIKM

-469 MKAADRRKQVAVLV
+469 MKAADRNKQVFVLV

-500 LEHKGVHVAYGFP
+500 LERKGVHVAYGFP

-527 EKEEIRY
+527 EEEGIKY
-534 YVHMSTGNYNAVT
+534 YVHMGTGNYNAVT
-547 AKLYTDSGYLTSD
+547 GRIYTDFGYLTSD
-560 SFIGKDVSDLFN
+560 SFIGKDISDLFN

-579 KDHYIKLLVAPQTL
+579 KDHYIKLLVAPQNL
-593 RHQVLERI
+593 RHQILEKI

-610 CGNGHLIF
+610 HGDGHLIF

-628 IRELYSASRA
+628 IRELYRASRA
-638 GVKVDLVIR
+638 GVKIDLIVR

-660 ENIRVISIVGRFLE
+660 ENIRVTSIVGRFLE
-674 HARIYYFRNGGKEEV
+674 HSRIYYFRNNGKEEI
-689 FMGSSDL
+689 FMGSPDL

-706 ILFPASAEY
+706 ILFPVSNEY
-715 IPIIR
+715 VPVVR
-720 DVILGVQLEDN
+720 DVILGTHLKDN
-731 LKARLLLPNG
+731 IKARLVLPNG
-741 KTERI
+741 RTERI
-746 HPQPEEE
+746 YPQPEEE
-753 ELDSQLWMLENTGSW
+753 EINSQLWMLENTGSW
-768 DLNPRKG
+768 DLNS

>member
-1 MEYVHSY
+1 MIVME
-8 QVSIFL
+8 
-14 RKDLKKYKG
+14 R
-23 RSCVIS
+23 
-29 MESNFPIQCA
+29 NFPIQCSY
-39 DFDRLVMDNVE
+39 FDRLVMDNVE
-50 EARVEVSGMP
+50 GARAEVSGMP
-60 DLSDPCLYIDR
+60 DLSDPCLYTDR
-71 EYSWLQFNDRVL
+71 EYSWLQFNNRVL

-112 VRVSGIHKRIVEG
+112 VRVSGVLKRIAEALK
-125 IREDRTDEKED
+125 D
-136 EREDRT
+136 
-142 DEKEDRTDELAHQQ
+142 DRTDELAQEQ
-156 LQIIRDE
+156 LRIIRLE
-163 LLKQLP
+163 LLRQLP
-169 LADRCWNKI
+169 LTDKCWNEI

-217 PLGFDSGHPF
+217 PLGFDSGRPF

-234 INLAVLI
+234 LNLAVLI

-256 PIFTRLIVVPEN
+256 PMFTRLVVVPEDD
-268 GQERITSNFEE
+268 QERITSSLEE
-279 LKAGRFVWL
+279 LKTGRFVWL

-297 LLFPGQRILGAYP
+297 LLFPGQHILGAYP

-317 DLGFDEDGDKDLLTA
+317 DLGFDEDGDKDLMTA
-332 VKQRVGRNYFGPAVR
+332 VKQRVGRNYFGSAVR
-347 LEADYTM
+347 LETDYTM
-354 PSRVSE
+354 PPRVSD
-360 ILLKNLDLNSS
+360 ILLKNLDLTAS
-371 LMFLLAAPLG
+371 LMFRSAAPLG
-381 LSSLM
+381 LSSLI
-386 KFAQISRP
+386 KLAQINRP
-394 ELKYEPFKPKKHPQ
+394 ELKYEPFEPKKHSQ
-408 LTGKKNIFEV
+408 LTKKKEIFSV
-418 LKKRDILLY
+418 LKKRDILLH
-427 HPYDNFDSV
+427 HPYDSFESV
-436 IGFVEKAAD
+436 IDFVEEAAD

-454 TLYRVDDNSRIIQAL
+454 TLYRVDDNSRIVQAL

-500 LEHKGVHVAYGFP
+500 LERKGVHVAYGFP
-513 GRKVHAKMCLVVRA
+513 GRKTHAKMCLVVRA
-527 EKEEIRY
+527 EEEGIRY

-547 AKLYTDSGYLTSD
+547 GKLYTDIGYLTSD
-560 SFIGKDVSDLFN
+560 SFIGKDISDLFN

-593 RHQVLERI
+593 RHQILERI
-601 RREIELHEK
+601 RREIDLHEK

-628 IRELYSASRA
+628 IRELYRASRA
-638 GVKVDLVIR
+638 GVKVDLIIR

-660 ENIRVISIVGRFLE
+660 ENIRVTSIVGRFLE
-674 HARIYYFRNGGKEEV
+674 HSRIYYFRNGGKEEV
-689 FMGSSDL
+689 FMGSADL

-706 ILFPASAEY
+706 VLFPASPEY
-715 IPIIR
+715 IPILR
-720 DVILGVQLEDN
+720 DVILGIHLKDN
-731 LKARLLLPNG
+731 VKARLLLPNG
-741 KTERI
+741 RTERI
-746 HPQPEEE
+746 YPQPQEE
-753 ELDSQLWMLENTGSW
+753 ELDSQLWMLENSRSW
-768 DLNPRKG
+768 DLGSQKG

>member
-1 MEYVHSY
+1 ME
-8 QVSIFL
+8 
-14 RKDLKKYKG
+14 R
-23 RSCVIS
+23 
-29 MESNFPIQCA
+29 NFPIQCA
-39 DFDRLVMDNVE
+39 DFDKLVTDSVE
-50 EARVEVSGMP
+50 GVRVEVSGMP
-60 DLSDPCLYIDR
+60 DLSDPCLYADR

-83 EEAFDERNPLLE
+83 EEALDERNPLLE

-112 VRVSGIHKRIVEG
+112 VRVSGVQKRIAEG
-125 IREDRTDEKED
+125 A
-136 EREDRT
+136 
-142 DEKEDRTDELAHQQ
+142 KEDRIDELAQEQ
-156 LQIIRDE
+156 LQVIREE
-163 LLKQLP
+163 LLRQLP
-169 LADRCWNKI
+169 LNDSCWNEV

-188 KVLNYFE
+188 EVLNYFE
-195 LSGKERE
+195 LSGQDRE

-234 INLAVLI
+234 LNLAVLI

-256 PIFTRLIVVPEN
+256 PMFSRLIFVPEE
-268 GQERITSNFEE
+268 GQEKIISSFEE
-279 LKAGRFVWL
+279 LKTGRFVWL

-347 LEADYTM
+347 LETDYTM
-354 PSRVSE
+354 PERVSE
-360 ILLKNLDLNSS
+360 ILLKNLELTPP
-371 LMFLLAAPLG
+371 LMFRSAAPLG

-386 KFAQISRP
+386 KLAQINRP
-394 ELKYEPFKPKKHPQ
+394 ELKYEPFKQRKHSRMAD
-408 LTGKKNIFEV
+408 KRNIFAA
-418 LKKRDILLY
+418 LKEKDLLLY
-427 HPYDNFDSV
+427 HPYDSFESV
-436 IGFVEKAAD
+436 TDLVEEAVD

-469 MKAADRRKQVAVLV
+469 MKAADRNKQVAVLV

-500 LEHKGVHVAYGFP
+500 LERKGVHVAYGFP
-513 GRKVHAKMCLVVRA
+513 GRKTHAKMCLVVRA
-527 EKEEIRY
+527 EKEGGIRY

-547 AKLYTDSGYLTSD
+547 GKVYTDCGYLTSD
-560 SFIGKDVSDLFN
+560 PFIGKDISDLFN

-579 KDHYIKLLVAPQTL
+579 KDHYIKLLVAPQTM
-593 RHQVLERI
+593 RHQILERI
-601 RREIELHEK
+601 RREIDMHEK
-610 CGNGHLIF
+610 FGNGHLIF

-628 IRELYSASRA
+628 IRELYRASRV
-638 GVKVDLVIR
+638 GVKVDLIIR

-674 HARIYYFRNGGKEEV
+674 HSRIYYFRNGGKEEI
-689 FMGSSDL
+689 FMGSADL

-706 ILFPASAEY
+706 ILFPISSDY
-715 IPIIR
+715 ISVMR
-720 DVILGVQLEDN
+720 DVILGTHLKDN
-731 LKARLLLPNG
+731 IKARLLLPNG
-741 KTERI
+741 RTERI
-746 HPQPEEE
+746 YPQPEEE
-753 ELDSQLWMLENTGSW
+753 ELDSQLWMLENRGSW
-768 DLNPRKG
+768 DIKKEES

>member
-1 MEYVHSY
+1 ME
-8 QVSIFL
+8 
-14 RKDLKKYKG
+14 R
-23 RSCVIS
+23 
-29 MESNFPIQCA
+29 NFPIQCA
-39 DFDRLVMDNVE
+39 DFDRLIMDNVKE
-50 EARVEVSGMP
+50 TRVEVSGMP
-60 DLSDPCLYIDR
+60 DLSDPCLYTDR

-83 EEAFDERNPLLE
+83 EEAFDNRNPLLE

-112 VRVSGIHKRIVEG
+112 VRVSGIQKRIVEAMK
-125 IREDRTDEKED
+125 D
-136 EREDRT
+136 
-142 DEKEDRTDELAHQQ
+142 DRTDELAQEQ
-156 LQIIRDE
+156 LRIIREE
-163 LLKQLP
+163 LLRQLP
-169 LADRCWNKI
+169 LNDSCWNKM

-195 LSGKERE
+195 LSRKERE

-234 INLAVLI
+234 LNLAVLI

-256 PIFTRLIVVPEN
+256 PMFTRLIVVPEDD
-268 GQERITSNFEE
+268 QEKITSNLEE
-279 LKAGRFVWL
+279 LKEGRFVWL

-332 VKQRVGRNYFGPAVR
+332 VKQRVGRNYFGSVVR
-347 LEADYTM
+347 LETDYTM
-354 PSRVSE
+354 PSRVSD
-360 ILLKNLDLNSS
+360 ILLKNLDLTSS
-371 LMFLLAAPLG
+371 LMFRSAAPLG
-381 LSSLM
+381 LSSLI
-386 KFAQISRP
+386 KLAQINRP
-394 ELKYEPFKPKKHPQ
+394 DLKYNPFEPKKHSQ
-408 LTGKKNIFEV
+408 LANREKIFAT

-427 HPYDNFDSV
+427 HPYDSFESV
-436 IGFVEKAAD
+436 IDFVEEAAD
-445 DPDVLAIKM
+445 DSDVLAIKM

-469 MKAADRRKQVAVLV
+469 MKAADRKKQLAVLV

-500 LEHKGVHVAYGFP
+500 LERKGVHVAYGFP
-513 GRKVHAKMCLVVRA
+513 GLKTHAKMCLVVRA
-527 EKEEIRY
+527 EKEGIRY

-547 AKLYTDSGYLTSD
+547 GKLYTDTGYLTSD
-560 SFIGKDVSDLFN
+560 SFIGKDISDLFN

-593 RHQVLERI
+593 RHQILERI
-601 RREIELHEK
+601 RREIDLHEK

-628 IRELYSASRA
+628 IRELYRASQA
-638 GVKVDLVIR
+638 GVKVDLLVR

-655 IYGLS
+655 IFGLS
-660 ENIRVISIVGRFLE
+660 ENIRVTSIVGRFLE
-674 HARIYYFRNGGKEEV
+674 HSRIYYFRNGGKEEI
-689 FMGSSDL
+689 FMGSADL

-706 ILFPASAEY
+706 VLFPISSEY
-715 IPIIR
+715 IPVVR
-720 DVILGVQLEDN
+720 DVILGIHLKDN
-731 LKARLLLPNG
+731 VKARLLLPNG

-746 HPQPEEE
+746 CPQPEEE
-753 ELDSQLWMLENTGSW
+753 ELDSQLWMLENTESW
-768 DLNPRKG
+768 DLGSKKG

>member
-1 MEYVHSY
+1 ME
-8 QVSIFL
+8 
-14 RKDLKKYKG
+14 R
-23 RSCVIS
+23 
-29 MESNFPIQCA
+29 NFPIQCA
-39 DFDRLVMDNVE
+39 DFDKLVMNNTDG
-50 EARVEVSGMP
+50 ARIEVSGIL
-60 DLSDPCLYIDR
+60 DLSDPCLYTDR
-71 EYSWLQFNDRVL
+71 EYSWLQFNNRVL
-83 EEAFDERNPLLE
+83 EEALDERNPLLE

-112 VRVSGIHKRIVEG
+112 VRVSGVQKRIVEG
-125 IREDRTDEKED
+125 A
-136 EREDRT
+136 
-142 DEKEDRTDELAHQQ
+142 KEDRTDELAQEQ
-156 LQIIRDE
+156 LRVIRE
-163 LLKQLP
+163 EILKQFP
-169 LADRCWNKI
+169 LHDNCWNGI
-178 LEPALREKGI
+178 FEPALREKGI

-195 LSGKERE
+195 LSAEERE

-234 INLAVLI
+234 LNLAVMI

-256 PIFTRLIVVPEN
+256 PMFNRLIVVPEDN
-268 GQERITSNFEE
+268 QERITLSFEE
-279 LKAGRFVWL
+279 LKTGRFVWL

-297 LLFPGQRILGAYP
+297 LLFPGQRIVGAYP

-332 VKQRVGRNYFGPAVR
+332 VKQRVGRNYYGPVVR
-347 LEADYTM
+347 LETDNTM
-354 PSRVSE
+354 PDKVSD
-360 ILLKNLDLNSS
+360 ILLKNLELTPS
-371 LMFLLAAPLG
+371 LMFRSAAPLG

-386 KFAQISRP
+386 KLAQISRP
-394 ELKYEPFKPKKHPQ
+394 ELKYKLFEPKKHPQ
-408 LTGKKNIFEV
+408 LANKEKIFAV
-418 LKKRDILLY
+418 LKKRDVLLY
-427 HPYDNFDSV
+427 HPYDSFESV
-436 IGFVEKAAD
+436 IDFVEEAAD

-469 MKAADRRKQVAVLV
+469 MKAADRKKQVAVLV

-500 LEHKGVHVAYGFP
+500 LERKGVHVAYGFP
-513 GRKVHAKMCLVVRA
+513 GRKTHAKMCLVVRT
-527 EKEEIRY
+527 EKEGIRY

-547 AKLYTDSGYLTSD
+547 GRLYTDFGYLTGD
-560 SFIGKDVSDLFN
+560 PFIGKDISDLFN

-593 RHQVLERI
+593 RHQILERI
-601 RREIELHEK
+601 RREIDLHEK

-628 IRELYSASRA
+628 IRELYRASQA
-638 GVKVDLVIR
+638 GVKIDLIIR

-674 HARIYYFRNGGKEEV
+674 HSRAYYFRNDGKEEI
-689 FMGSSDL
+689 FMGSADL
-696 MPRNLDNRVE
+696 MPRNLDNRIE
-706 ILFPASAEY
+706 ALFPVSSEY
-715 IPIIR
+715 VPVVR
-720 DVILGVQLEDN
+720 DVILDTHLKDN
-731 LKARLLLPNG
+731 VKARLLLPNG
-741 KTERI
+741 RTERI
-746 HPQPEEE
+746 YPQPEEE
-753 ELDSQLWMLENTGSW
+753 ELDSQLWMLENSGSW
-768 DLNPRKG
+768 DLKS

>member
-1 MEYVHSY
+1 MIGME
-8 QVSIFL
+8 
-14 RKDLKKYKG
+14 R
-23 RSCVIS
+23 
-29 MESNFPIQCA
+29 NFPIQCA
-39 DFDRLVMDNVE
+39 DFDRLVTDSVE
-50 EARVEVSGMP
+50 GVRVEVSGMP
-60 DLSDPCLYIDR
+60 DLSDPCFYADR

-83 EEAFDERNPLLE
+83 EEALDARNPLLE

-112 VRVSGIHKRIVEG
+112 VRVSGVQKRITEG
-125 IREDRTDEKED
+125 T
-136 EREDRT
+136 
-142 DEKEDRTDELAHQQ
+142 KEDRVDELAQEQ
-156 LQIIRDE
+156 LQVIREE
-163 LLKQLP
+163 LLRQLP
-169 LADRCWNKI
+169 INDNCWNEV
-178 LEPALREKGI
+178 LEPALRENGI

-195 LSGKERE
+195 LSGEDRE

-234 INLAVLI
+234 LNLAVLI
-241 DDPDYGE
+241 DDLDYGE

-256 PIFTRLIVVPEN
+256 PMFSRLIVVPEE
-268 GQERITSNFEE
+268 GQEKITSSFDE
-279 LKAGRFVWL
+279 LKTGRFVWL

-347 LEADYTM
+347 LETDHTM
-354 PSRVSE
+354 PERVSE
-360 ILLKNLDLNSS
+360 ILLKNLELTPP
-371 LMFLLAAPLG
+371 LMFRSAAPLG

-386 KFAQISRP
+386 KLAQINRP
-394 ELKYEPFKPKKHPQ
+394 ELKYEPFEQKKHSRMAD
-408 LTGKKNIFEV
+408 KENIFSA
-418 LKKRDILLY
+418 LKKKDILLY
-427 HPYDNFDSV
+427 HPYDSFESV
-436 IGFVEKAAD
+436 TDLVEESAD

-469 MKAADRRKQVAVLV
+469 MKAADRNKQVAVLV

-500 LEHKGVHVAYGFP
+500 LERKGVHVAYGFP
-513 GRKVHAKMCLVVRA
+513 GRKTHAKMCLIVRA
-527 EKEEIRY
+527 EKEGGIRY

-547 AKLYTDSGYLTSD
+547 GKIYTDFGYLTSD
-560 SFIGKDVSDLFN
+560 PFIGKDISDLFN

-579 KDHYIKLLVAPQTL
+579 KDHYIKLLAAPQTM
-593 RHQVLERI
+593 RHQILERI
-601 RREIELHEK
+601 RREIDVHEK
-610 CGNGHLIF
+610 FGNGHLIF

-628 IRELYSASRA
+628 IRELYRASRV
-638 GVKVDLVIR
+638 GVKIDLIVR

-660 ENIRVISIVGRFLE
+660 ENIRAISIVGRFLE
-674 HARIYYFRNGGKEEV
+674 HSRVYYFRNGGKEEI
-689 FMGSSDL
+689 FMGSADL

-706 ILFPASAEY
+706 VLFPVSSDY
-715 IPIIR
+715 IPVVR
-720 DVILGVQLEDN
+720 DVILGTHLKDN
-731 LKARLLLPNG
+731 IKARLLLPNG
-741 KTERI
+741 RTERI
-746 HPQPEEE
+746 YPQPEEE
-753 ELDSQLWMLENTGSW
+753 ELDSQFWMLENRGNW
-768 DLNPRKG
+768 DIKTEES

>member
-1 MEYVHSY
+1 MIVME
-8 QVSIFL
+8 
-14 RKDLKKYKG
+14 R
-23 RSCVIS
+23 
-29 MESNFPIQCA
+29 NFPIQCA

-50 EARVEVSGMP
+50 GARVEVSGMP
-60 DLSDPCLYIDR
+60 DLSDPCLYTDR

-83 EEAFDERNPLLE
+83 EEAFDDRNPLLE

-112 VRVSGIHKRIVEG
+112 VRVSGIQKRIVEA
-125 IREDRTDEKED
+125 IKD
-136 EREDRT
+136 
-142 DEKEDRTDELAHQQ
+142 DRTDELAQEQ
-156 LQIIRDE
+156 LRVIRKE
-163 LLKQLP
+163 LLRQLS
-169 LADRCWNKI
+169 LNDSCWNEI

-202 KLRDYFERNIFPLLT
+202 KLRNYFERNIFPLLT

-234 INLAVLI
+234 LNLAVLI

-256 PIFTRLIVVPEN
+256 PMFTRLIVVPEDD
-268 GQERITSNFEE
+268 QERITSSLEE
-279 LKAGRFVWL
+279 LNTGRFVWL

-332 VKQRVGRNYFGPAVR
+332 VKQRVGRNYFGSVVR
-347 LEADYTM
+347 LETDYTM
-354 PSRVSE
+354 PTRVSD
-360 ILLKNLDLNSS
+360 ILLKNLDLTSS
-371 LMFLLAAPLG
+371 LMFRSAAPLG
-381 LSSLM
+381 LSSLI
-386 KFAQISRP
+386 KLAQINRP
-394 ELKYEPFKPKKHPQ
+394 ELKYEPFEPKKHSQ
-408 LTGKKNIFEV
+408 LEERENIFAN
-418 LKKRDILLY
+418 LKKQDILLY
-427 HPYDNFDSV
+427 HPYDSFESV
-436 IGFVEKAAD
+436 IDFVEEAAD
-445 DPDVLAIKM
+445 DSDVLAIKM

-469 MKAADRRKQVAVLV
+469 MKAADRKKQVVVLV

-500 LEHKGVHVAYGFP
+500 LERKGVHVAYGFP
-513 GRKVHAKMCLVVRA
+513 GRKTHAKMCLVVRA
-527 EKEEIRY
+527 EEEGIRY

-547 AKLYTDSGYLTSD
+547 GKLYTDMGYLTSD
-560 SFIGKDVSDLFN
+560 SFIGKDISDLFN

-579 KDHYIKLLVAPQTL
+579 KDHYIKLLVAPQNL
-593 RHQVLERI
+593 RHQILERI
-601 RREIELHEK
+601 RREIDLHEK

-628 IRELYSASRA
+628 IRELYRASQA
-638 GVKVDLVIR
+638 GVKVDLIVR

-655 IYGLS
+655 IFGLS
-660 ENIRVISIVGRFLE
+660 ENIRITSIVGRFLE
-674 HARIYYFRNGGKEEV
+674 HSRIYYFRNGGKEEI
-689 FMGSSDL
+689 FMGSADL

-706 ILFPASAEY
+706 VLFPVSAEY
-715 IPIIR
+715 IPVVR
-720 DVILGVQLEDN
+720 DVILGTQLKDN
-731 LKARLLLPNG
+731 VKARLLLPNG
-741 KTERI
+741 RTERI
-746 HPQPEEE
+746 YPQPEEE
-753 ELDSQLWMLENTGSW
+753 ELDSQLWMLENSKSW
-768 DLNPRKG
+768 DLGSKKD

>member
-1 MEYVHSY
+1 ME
-8 QVSIFL
+8 
-14 RKDLKKYKG
+14 R
-23 RSCVIS
+23 
-29 MESNFPIQCA
+29 NFPIQCA
-39 DFDRLVMDNVE
+39 DFDRLVTDSVDG
-50 EARVEVSGMP
+50 ARVEVSGMP
-60 DLSDPCLYIDR
+60 DLSDPCLYADR

-83 EEAFDERNPLLE
+83 EEALDERNPLLE

-112 VRVSGIHKRIVEG
+112 VRVSGVQKRIAEG
-125 IREDRTDEKED
+125 AKED
-136 EREDRT
+136 C
-142 DEKEDRTDELAHQQ
+142 TDELAQEQ
-156 LQIIRDE
+156 LQVIREE
-163 LLKQLP
+163 LLMQLP
-169 LADRCWNKI
+169 LKDSCWNEV

-195 LSGKERE
+195 LSGEDRE
-202 KLRDYFERNIFPLLT
+202 KLRGYFERNIFPLLT

-234 INLAVLI
+234 LNLAVLI

-256 PIFTRLIVVPEN
+256 PMFTRLIVVPEE
-268 GQERITSNFEE
+268 GQEKIISSFEE
-279 LKAGRFVWL
+279 LKSGRFVWL

-347 LEADYTM
+347 LETDYTM
-354 PSRVSE
+354 PERVSD
-360 ILLKNLDLNSS
+360 ILLKNLEVTPP
-371 LMFLLAAPLG
+371 LMFRAAAPLG

-386 KFAQISRP
+386 KLTQINRP
-394 ELKYEPFKPKKHPQ
+394 ELKYEPFEQRKHSFMAD
-408 LTGKKNIFEV
+408 KENIFSA
-418 LKKRDILLY
+418 LKKKDILLY
-427 HPYDNFDSV
+427 HPYDSFESV
-436 IGFVEKAAD
+436 TDLVEEAAD

-469 MKAADRRKQVAVLV
+469 MKAADRNKQVAVLV

-500 LEHKGVHVAYGFP
+500 LERKGVHVAYGFP
-513 GRKVHAKMCLVVRA
+513 GRKTHAKMCLIVRA
-527 EKEEIRY
+527 EIEGIRY

-547 AKLYTDSGYLTSD
+547 GKLYTDFGYLTSD
-560 SFIGKDVSDLFN
+560 PFIGKDISDLFN

-579 KDHYIKLLVAPQTL
+579 KDHYIKLLVAPQNM
-593 RHQVLERI
+593 RHQILERI
-601 RREIELHEK
+601 RREIDLHEK
-610 CGNGHLIF
+610 FGNGRLIF

-628 IRELYSASRA
+628 IRELYRASRI
-638 GVKVDLVIR
+638 GVKVDLIVR

-660 ENIRVISIVGRFLE
+660 ENIRVTSIVGRFLE
-674 HARIYYFRNGGKEEV
+674 HSRAYYFRNGGKEEI
-689 FMGSSDL
+689 FMGSADL

-706 ILFPASAEY
+706 VLFPVSSDY
-715 IPIIR
+715 IPIVR
-720 DVILGVQLEDN
+720 DVILGTHLKDN
-731 LKARLLLPNG
+731 IKARLLLPNG
-741 KTERI
+741 RTERI
-746 HPQPEEE
+746 YPQPDEE
-753 ELDSQLWMLENTGSW
+753 ELDSQLWMLENRGIWELKTENS
-768 DLNPRKG
+768 